1 MWDVEGPAGDF
12 STWNTS
18 SHSLV
23 SPQTLIKYL
32 IPTETLASIS
42 FSFHP
47 PLSLSGSS
55 TASQW
60 CPGKTRTLNSLKNHT
75 FWSAWYVQ
83 AISYLSVRNK
93 LAGIINLTLWLF
105 TLPHSQGSLTEGI
118 QACCWSRWSD
128 KICECCWQECG
139 EHGLKE
145 CLATFHYC
153 TTGQQ
158 TCLKNHP
165 CVVPNLYGF
174 HGTQRRCSEK
184 LVLVVFIHTME
195 TKGHHNCFIT
205 NILQNIFF
213 CVPQRKESHTGLE
226 WYGGLCL

>member
-1 MWDVEGPAGDF
+1 MWRGLQG
-12 STWNTS
+12 
-18 SHSLV
+18 
-23 SPQTLIKYL
+23 TLAHETLLL
-32 IPTETLASIS
+32 IPLFRPKLWLNIWYPLRLLPPSLSLST
-42 FSFHP
+42 P

-55 TASQW
+55 LHHNDV
-60 CPGKTRTLNSLKNHT
+60 PGKTITLNCLKNHT

-118 QACCWSRWSD
+118 QACCWSRWSGQ
-128 KICECCWQECG
+128 KYVCCWQECG

-158 TCLKNHP
+158 TRLKNHP

-174 HGTQRRCSEK
+174 PWNTK
-184 LVLVVFIHTME
+184 DVLR
-195 TKGHHNCFIT
+195 N
-205 NILQNIFF
+205 
-213 CVPQRKESHTGLE
+213 
-226 WYGGLCL
+226 